1 LVLHDPEGLDDV
13 QAGVHELG
21 ELVGDVVVVL
31 LVGEAVVVVGE
42 AVVVV
47 DEVVLVVVTGTVL
60 ELVGDVVVELVGD
73 VVVELVGD
81 VVEVVGCAV
90 VVLELGL
97 GCPWCLG

>member
-1 LVLHDPEGLDDV
+1 MLHDPEALDDV

-31 LVGEAVVVVGE
+31 LVGE

-73 VVVELVGD
+73 VVVGDVVVELVGD

-97 GCPWCLG
+97 GCLWCLG